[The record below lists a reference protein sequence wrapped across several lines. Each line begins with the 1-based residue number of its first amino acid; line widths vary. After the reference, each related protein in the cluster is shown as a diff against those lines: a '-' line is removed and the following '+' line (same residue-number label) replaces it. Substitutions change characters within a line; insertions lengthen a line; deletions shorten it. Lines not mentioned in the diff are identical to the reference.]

1 MHLAYRSTNHQQQE
15 NTIPMETIENETVRH
30 NGLEAYYQ
38 ICRKY
43 EQEIEAIRRYFPNWQ
58 PPFNFK

>member
-1 MHLAYRSTNHQQQE
+1 
-15 NTIPMETIENETVRH
+15 METIENETVRH